1 MATGTKRTL
10 ILNGDPPIPIEVIE
24 LASGR
29 YALSTAEQG
38 SSGGGGEHTTA
49 VALSSPPANLTAG
62 ANTLTFASAVYA
74 IDIGN
79 SSSVDVRW
87 RVGGAAGPGSDP
99 VRAGSSGTVTIP
111 GGTTTISLYVPST
124 VALNDPTTAE
134 NCNVAGRA

>member
-1 MATGTKRTL
+1 MSQLTDALLNVVARHL
-10 ILNGDPPIPIEVIE
+10 IHINV
-24 LASGR
+24 ASVPTPV
-29 YALSTAEQG
+29 STANPLPVTSVDGG
-38 SSGGGGEHTTA
+38 SAHATP
-49 VALSSPPANLTAG
+49 VALTSPPATLTAG
-62 ANTLTFASAVYA
+62 AQTLTFASTVYA

-79 SSSVDVRW
+79 SSGVDVRW

-134 NCNVAGRA
+134 NVNVRGRA